1 MRTKTLNP
9 AQSASAAASAIDV
22 EAFRRVERM
31 GTLLDDAFRIP
42 IIGKR
47 VGFDALIGMVPF
59 VGDFASAILSG
70 LMVIQARRAGAPTSL
85 VGKMVRNVVLD
96 VVMGL
101 VPVVGDLFDFAFK
114 ANRRNAQLLRDHL
127 AALPDIR

>member
-1 MRTKTLNP
+1 MRTTTLNP
-9 AQSASAAASAIDV
+9 AESASAAASALDV

-47 VGFDALIGMVPF
+47 VGFDALVGLVPF

-70 LMVIQARRAGAPTSL
+70 LMVVQARRAGAPTAL
-85 VGKMVRNVVLD
+85 VGKMVQNVVLD
-96 VVMGL
+96 VVVGL
-101 VPVVGDLFDFAFK
+101 IPVVGDLFDFAFK
-114 ANRRNAQLLRDHL
+114 ANRRNAKLLREHL
-127 AALPDIR
+127 AALPNVR